1 MLELLG
7 DIVVAI
13 GVSVV
18 VVLFI
23 AWTIRGVEA
32 AIDRARGT
40 QR

>member
-7 DIVVAI
+7 EIVVAT

-32 AIDRARGT
+32 AIDRTRGT
-40 QR
+40 PR

>member
-7 DIVVAI
+7 DIVVAT

-23 AWTIRGVEA
+23 AWTIREVEA
-32 AIDRARGT
+32 AIDRTRGT
-40 QR
+40 PR